1 MQMSLPAQVPGG
13 MAAVGSVTEHGR
25 RVGLEAARGAR
36 RRRVGPSR
44 RPAHR
49 RLRQSWWRQTGS
61 FEVHILNYNN

>member
-1 MQMSLPAQVPGG
+1 MQIYANLCKSSQMVMQMSLPAQVPGG

-49 RLRQSWWRQTGS
+49 RLRQS
-61 FEVHILNYNN
+61 

>member
-25 RVGLEAARGAR
+25 RVGLQAARGAG
-36 RRRVGPSR
+36 RRRVGPAR

-49 RLRQSWWRQTGS
+49 RLRQS
-61 FEVHILNYNN
+61 